1 MDSFHRIPDHYWD
14 RIVRPSRPW
23 WNLPAKEI
31 WEYRD
36 LILLLFRRDL
46 VAVYKQTVLGP
57 IWFFMGPLFT
67 VAVYTLVFG
76 RVARLPSDGVPPP
89 IFYMSG
95 ILLWS
100 FFSSNLTAITG
111 SLVQNASLFGKVY
124 FPRLV
129 VPLSIIMSSLVKL
142 GIQSLM
148 LALILFYF
156 IVFQNYT
163 WNPSFVLCLLPILL
177 LILAAIAL
185 GLGLFFASLSTR
197 YRDLNHL
204 VGFGVL
210 LLMYASPVIYP
221 TSFVPDS
228 LLFLFSFNP
237 IAPVLEGFKAGLFG
251 LDFSNWWGL
260 FYSFCFALG
269 SLLVGLMAFHRV
281 EGKFVDF
288 V

>member
-23 WNLPAKEI
+23 WNLPAREI

-36 LILLLFRRDL
+36 LILLLFRRDI

-76 RVARLPSDGVPPP
+76 RVAKLPSDGVPPP

-163 WNPSFVLCLLPILL
+163 WNPSTVFFLWPILL
-177 LILAAIAL
+177 LMLAAIAL
-185 GLGLFFASLSTR
+185 GLGLFFASFSTR

>member
-1 MDSFHRIPDHYWD
+1 MVSFHRIPDHYWD

-89 IFYMSG
+89 IFYMAG

-156 IVFQNYT
+156 I
-163 WNPSFVLCLLPILL
+163 
-177 LILAAIAL
+177 
-185 GLGLFFASLSTR
+185 FFKTIP
-197 YRDLNHL
+197 
-204 VGFGVL
+204 G
-210 LLMYASPVIYP
+210 
-221 TSFVPDS
+221 T
-228 LLFLFSFNP
+228 
-237 IAPVLEGFKAGLFG
+237 PVLYFVFCQ
-251 LDFSNWWGL
+251 S
-260 FYSFCFALG
+260 SF
-269 SLLVGLMAFHRV
+269 
-281 EGKFVDF
+281 
-288 V
+288 